1 MTNKADP
8 EGGEG
13 LRDEAGGGAAA
24 AAAGAAPGGETA
36 AAEMPPGFST
46 EEFNARLGPRWKE
59 GDPKD
64 RVDPTRFAR
73 VTLAMKRIRRLT
85 PDRQH
90 SDQNYPYASKG
101 AVYDHIRE
109 CLADCG
115 LHIRARLNK
124 PIEISAER

>member
-1 MTNKADP
+1 M
-8 EGGEG
+8 
-13 LRDEAGGGAAA
+13 L
-24 AAAGAAPGGETA
+24 
-36 AAEMPPGFST
+36 PGFGA
-46 EEFNARLGPRWKE
+46 EEFNALFGPGRKE
-59 GDPKD
+59 GDPRD

-73 VTLAMKRIRRLT
+73 VVLAMKRVKRLK
-85 PDRQH
+85 PDKQH
-90 SDQNYPYASKG
+90 GEHNYPYVSKA